1 MEAPAGRRHAQPSS
15 QAGAGTRPPTAKSQ
29 TPDPGPA
36 DQTKVDQKSIAVLPF
51 ANLSDDK
58 DNPAF
63 FSDGM
68 HEDILT
74 TLANI
79 PEMRV
84 ISRTSVMEYRGT
96 TKKIPQ
102 IAHELGVAYILEA
115 SVRRAGNLRGG
126 PAFEK
131 LLAAPKNHAP
141 LF

>member
-1 MEAPAGRRHAQPSS
+1 MPTPLYPRNFAPCNGSACRTATRAAQLAGGRRDAPAHRQI
-15 QAGAGTRPPTAKSQ
+15 
-29 TPDPGPA
+29 PDPGPA

-96 TKKIPQ
+96 TKKI
-102 IAHELGVAYILEA
+102 
-115 SVRRAGNLRGG
+115 S
-126 PAFEK
+126 
-131 LLAAPKNHAP
+131 
-141 LF
+141 

>member
-58 DNPAF
+58 ANPAF

-96 TKKIPQ
+96 TKKI
-102 IAHELGVAYILEA
+102 
-115 SVRRAGNLRGG
+115 S
-126 PAFEK
+126 
-131 LLAAPKNHAP
+131 
-141 LF
+141 